1 MPPDLEKTKGEKV
14 ALRQG
19 SVAIALREGVEHPY
33 IEKCALPISPPE
45 TLSHNVQPCTVFSIR
60 CPVCKLL
67 FGHLLQ
73 VGFSANTMTYLTQEV
88 SGHVADLIMADRWK
102 SSSGAV
108 QSTCSTVNCIPQ
120 MQWEGKCVGRQP
132 YRRHSASLKV
142 PLWRANPCS
151 ARWKANSRHPSLQNR
166 SRPSRGCWEACP

>member
-1 MPPDLEKTKGEKV
+1 MLDFSHTLVVCPFLFHLIPSI

-33 IEKCALPISPPE
+33 IEKCTLPISPPE

-67 FGHLLQ
+67 FGHRLQ
-73 VGFSANTMTYLTQEV
+73 VGFSANAMTYLTQEV
-88 SGHVADLIMADRWK
+88 SGDVADLIMADRWK

-108 QSTCSTVNCIPQ
+108 QSMLNCELPSTDAMGWHV
-120 MQWEGKCVGRQP
+120 
-132 YRRHSASLKV
+132 
-142 PLWRANPCS
+142 
-151 ARWKANSRHPSLQNR
+151 
-166 SRPSRGCWEACP
+166 CWAPAITQA